1 MKPRSLVS
9 ISLILLLIGI
19 VSSPAIAAPIV
30 VLNGQHLSFDV
41 FPIIEDG
48 RTLVPLGK
56 IFSALGA
63 DVKWDGATQTIT
75 ATKGGTE
82 IKLTIGQ
89 TYAFKNGTIITLDVP
104 AKVVDG
110 RTMVPLGFITESFGI
125 KLTWLDPFI
134 LLTSDSNTPIKT
146 TFRNTKWGMTKA
158 EVFASENSQYRE
170 NDHALIFEGPQFN
183 GCNSD
188 LMYYFLDSSLSLGLY
203 DINTKGAQSSDLLN
217 IYLDLYDQ
225 LTAEYGP
232 ALIQQNTRASDLRN
246 LISNPNAFSANDEGC
261 IWANRYSI
269 VLLVFSKNETH
280 LSVQYYD
287 LTKWEKTFKSL
298 GIKVPRG

>member
-1 MKPRSLVS
+1 MRKIYVF
-9 ISLILLLIGI
+9 ILCVLFTLLI
-19 VSSPAIAAPIV
+19 PNLAMAAPTVI
-30 VLNGQHLSFDV
+30 LNGQHLSFDV
-41 FPIIEDG
+41 PPIIEDG
-48 RTLVPLGK
+48 RTLVPLSK

-63 DVKWDGATQTIT
+63 DVKWDGTTQTIT

-89 TYAFKNGTIITLDVP
+89 TCAYKNGTIINLDVP
-104 AKVVDG
+104 ARVVDG
-110 RTMVPLGFITESFGI
+110 RTMVPLGFITESFGV

-134 LLTSDSNTPIKT
+134 LLTADSPPPLKP

-170 NDHALIFEGPQFN
+170 NDHALIFKGPQFN
-183 GCNSD
+183 GCNSE
-188 LMYYFLDSSLSLGLY
+188 LMYYFLDGSLSLGLY
-203 DINTKGAQSSDLLN
+203 DINTKGAQSADLLD
-217 IYLDLYDQ
+217 IYLDLYDEI
-225 LTAEYGP
+225 TAEYGP

-261 IWANRYSI
+261 IWANRYS
-269 VLLVFSKNETH
+269 VVFLVYGKDGTH

-287 LTKWEKTFKSL
+287 LTNCANTFRAL
-298 GIKVPRG
+298 GIKGPLKLL